1 MTTKH
6 TPGPWT
12 IYEEEDAPW
21 TSIWIDAVV
30 GQDCCRPLSLTVA
43 KLEDYDRTA
52 MRANAA
58 LIKAS
63 PSMHAALKAVLED
76 VGAVRDMDPHTLQ
89 VVKDALTEAGGTE

>member
-1 MTTKH
+1 MSKH
-6 TPGPWT
+6 TPGPWS

-63 PSMHAALKAVLED
+63 PSMYAALKAVLDD
-76 VGAVRDMDPHTLQ
+76 VGDLSILSTDVFQA
-89 VVKDALTEAGGTE
+89 VKDALAEAETP